1 MPSGLQQSLDE
12 GGPINVYPVPVA
24 RGAALHLSGIKMG
37 KTSARILD
45 AQGQQIQSLIFSGK
59 TSISTA
65 GLKPGY
71 YIIEMINGKKVDRK
85 KIIVQ

>member
-1 MPSGLQQSLDE
+1 
-12 GGPINVYPVPVA
+12 
-24 RGAALHLSGIKMG
+24 MG